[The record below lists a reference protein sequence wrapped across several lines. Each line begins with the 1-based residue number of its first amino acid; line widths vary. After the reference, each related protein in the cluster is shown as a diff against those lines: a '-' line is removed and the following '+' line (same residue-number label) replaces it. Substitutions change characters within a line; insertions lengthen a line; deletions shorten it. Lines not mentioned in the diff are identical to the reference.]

1 MENNDNKSSVTE
13 VHARI
18 LKIISTLSESK
29 KEQLLHGLEK
39 WEQPE
44 PTDKHESKFPE
55 KREHLRKNA
64 TVYAICETKNSKFS
78 DYTKNVSAGGLLIE
92 PETTLSFHEDIF
104 LTLFHKSLNHPI
116 RTNGKVVWVDPG
128 GVGVQFDQVIPSMSS
143 V

>member
-29 KEQLLHGLEK
+29 KEQVLHGLEK

>member
-78 DYTKNVSAGGLLIE
+78 DYTKNVSAGGLLIK

>member
-18 LKIISTLSESK
+18 LKIISTLSESQM
-29 KEQLLHGLEK
+29 EQLLHDLEQ

-44 PTDKHESKFPE
+44 STYNYESKFHE
-55 KREHLRKNA
+55 KRGYLRKNA
-64 TVYAICETKNSKFS
+64 SVYAICETKNSKFR
-78 DYTKNVSAGGLLIE
+78 DFTKNVSASGLLIE

-104 LTLFHKSLNHPI
+104 LTLFHKSFDHPV
-116 RTNGKVVWVDPG
+116 RTNGKVVRVDPG
-128 GVGVQFDQVIPSMSS
+128 GVGIQFDQVIPTMSS